1 MSTEIL
7 GYIGQAQN
15 IPQTNEN
22 AAQQACNACKDKVYY
37 AKQKLTGVILIGLGI
52 ISAVISDDA
61 TFLVFMML
69 MSIPFFGKDKVLMIE
84 EDNER

>member
-7 GYIGQAQN
+7 GYIGQTQN

-22 AAQQACNACKDKVYY
+22 APQQPCNACKDKLYY

-52 ISAVISDDA
+52 MSAVISDDG
-61 TFLVFMML
+61 TFLVFMIL
-69 MSIPFFGKDKVLMIE
+69 MSIPFFGKDKVMTE
-84 EDNER
+84 EDDEI